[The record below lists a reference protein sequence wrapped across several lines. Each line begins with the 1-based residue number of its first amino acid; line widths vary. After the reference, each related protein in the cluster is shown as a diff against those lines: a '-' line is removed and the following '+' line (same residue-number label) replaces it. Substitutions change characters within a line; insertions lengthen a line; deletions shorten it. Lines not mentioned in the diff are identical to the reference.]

1 MPIVPTLSM
10 KNADDSTSPKKH
22 GFADAVKEFEDNA
35 CHVDPPVLKV
45 DRKCMSCAE
54 NKALTLNAIKVACLT
69 HT

>member
-1 MPIVPTLSM
+1 MPIVPSIHS
-10 KNADDSTSPKKH
+10 KNVDDLTSAKRH
-22 GFADAVKEFEDNA
+22 GLADAVREFEDNA

-54 NKALTLNAIKVACLT
+54 NKAMTLNAIKVACLT